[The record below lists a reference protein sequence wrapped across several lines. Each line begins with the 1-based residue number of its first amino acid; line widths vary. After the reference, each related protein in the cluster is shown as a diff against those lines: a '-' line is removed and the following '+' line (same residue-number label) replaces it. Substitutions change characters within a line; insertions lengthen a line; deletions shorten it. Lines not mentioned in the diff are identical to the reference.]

1 MTGPA
6 LPAGLT
12 CRPIELADADGFY
25 DGSDVDLAY
34 EIVRRVEEGLLAEPD
49 STRESGPAPADQPEA
64 AIEEHR
70 LILDTSGRPT
80 GLLLVEVDRV
90 GRRIFIEP
98 YAPDDDLLPPIVE
111 LGLQAADR
119 LCAGVPGWDV
129 ETGAYAEDQGLSPGT
144 GGRRVRGGAAILED
158 ADRLHPRRC
167 PEPEPPAGVTRTVAE
182 SEADRRVLHS
192 VFESS
197 FAEHFGS
204 VPNRY
209 EDWLGWFL
217 ARQGCLPQTWWLA
230 WLEWGIRSAASPR
243 TTPVLIAAWAT
254 SAPSACSSEP
264 GGRGIGGWLLQAAFA
279 DAARRRAE
287 RGQPWG
293 RQRDAS
299 GAADLYVRNGMHAE
313 QTIDA
318 FRRPT
323 GYAEQGAG
331 GLQGAHR
338 DHLDRSMPGLLAA
351 PRYLPAP
358 GSAGSRAGPPRQ
370 SVGSTSGLVGSR
382 RPG

>member
-49 STRESGPAPADQPEA
+49 STRESVRHQLTSPEA

-70 LILDTSGRPT
+70 LILDASGRPT

-98 YAPDDDLLPPIVE
+98 YAPDDDLLPAIVE

-129 ETGAYAEDQGLSPGT
+129 ETGAYAEDRAFRQALAAAGFVAV
-144 GGRRVRGGAAILED
+144 RRFWKMRIDFTTAV
-158 ADRLHPRRC
+158 

-217 ARQGCLPQTWWLA
+217 ARRDALPQTWWLA
-230 WLEWGIRSAASPR
+230 WLDGNPVGGIAQDHSRADRGLGYIR
-243 TTPVLIAAWAT
+243 TLGVLKQAR
-254 SAPSACSSEP
+254 
-264 GGRGIGGWLLQAAFA
+264 GRGIGGWLLQAAFA
-279 DAARRRAE
+279 DAARRGLNGVSLGVDSE
-287 RGQPWG
+287 N
-293 RQRDAS
+293 AS

-323 GYAEQGAG
+323 G
-331 GLQGAHR
+331 
-338 DHLDRSMPGLLAA
+338 
-351 PRYLPAP
+351 
-358 GSAGSRAGPPRQ
+358 
-370 SVGSTSGLVGSR
+370 
-382 RPG
+382 